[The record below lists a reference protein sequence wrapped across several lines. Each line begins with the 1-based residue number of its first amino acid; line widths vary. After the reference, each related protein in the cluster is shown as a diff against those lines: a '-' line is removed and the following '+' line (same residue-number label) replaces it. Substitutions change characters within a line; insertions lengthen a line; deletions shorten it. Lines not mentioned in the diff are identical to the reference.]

1 MKEIPVGV
9 LVDPAVKQAST
20 HGYNNHDFE
29 LFAVIA
35 RHTRLTID
43 QAMPLADLL
52 GKISLNDPLFGRC
65 AAGPLEIILRRFGDK
80 SRAHEFVQ
88 RFSKVALAT
97 FMHVETKHGGQMR
110 QLRDKQRAD
119 IADAKSRGDNEDNA
133 SKLIFDKKNGDYDVL
148 MIRQALI
155 VSMLQLIVKIDNQIY
170 NLRTRP
176 LIEMV
181 NEQFAHLNDGRRSK
195 GLTALLNFMDTGH
208 VLGEQL
214 GDADVYEFASE
225 DDNSDDYRDE
235 EDYGAPET
243 RRKRN
248 ESDSTREMMRQAQQG
263 KILVFSDDEDEDSN
277 GMYRDRDDES
287 EDDNYYQRVGAYQDA
302 GNASGSDDD
311 NYVATA
317 PGGKRQFKRGAELP
331 SVNTSDLIDGLGND
345 SEIPQQRQQKQKP
358 RRPGGGKHRP
368 QPSPRTK
375 RVRKSKQKGHKV
387 ISAKNNADHKRLEYE
402 RGSTKAARDKKQSEW
417 LVGKRKVHM
426 KIKKAPKTVQG
437 DIDAHKMKHEQRL
450 RDEHRVKM
458 EKQHREQQVRRRM
471 RQQFDRKLAAKQ
483 MYRRRQQQK
492 KARGV
497 KVIRLFGRIDRG
509 DRHAGNFYE
518 RQDAMLQMHLN
529 AEGETQKAID
539 SAREWIDESLALF
552 KKWLRPLKYIFTIYT
567 SEFVNAFSPAF
578 DFQALMERSGG
589 LALGEY
595 MKFCRDFK
603 LVPMILN
610 RTESLALYHYANA
623 EDGNRTARHNEPLL
637 GFEELVSCLH
647 GVAMSSAFNSLPDV
661 QDRVDALCA
670 FMRRQAI
677 TQGLSGPEGSI
688 NKVLHRRLGNKRHWE
703 DGRCP
708 MVEYR
713 WIVPRSLGMPT
724 SVVVSLE
731 IVDECV
737 AAAANVHVLD
747 LVKMDWE
754 ETEEPEEDAWE
765 PPSTVPLVNDR
776 LYPADIIA
784 KNRADIHPAAGS
796 HVYGFGGGFVPPP
809 KPKRIKRQKYGKFG
823 ERTIGQL
830 PLRFV
835 PAARY
840 MISILRELADDCTNG
855 KARKRL
861 MMRYSISGKGWEA
874 VTEAPLRQGI
884 GADAGFVKMG
894 PRKVQVPPEPKFQSP
909 KRKEKAAMRRLRAA
923 HREEEIN
930 ELKERKRQARALEL
944 EEILETQK
952 RKHAEREAKKKED
965 EERVKALKKSREA
978 HRRKEAA
985 ELARRQR
992 EQIEEWKANGGRRGG
1007 GKKGVY
1013 KNYMSTDS
1021 RDSSQYADEKRKK
1034 MVAFKKKKA
1043 AEKAKL
1049 EAEAAAKR
1057 KKKQMAEESRQR
1069 SVQAQRKKQQAAEAK
1084 AKDDAE
1090 LRKSIEAQ
1098 RDGNDSDSQG
1108 KGGEE
1113 EDDTEAQTMAA
1124 LKIEAAVRGKRD
1136 RGKVKKMKEQRKKEI
1151 EAANKIEARVRG
1163 NRDRARVQKMKE
1175 DKKRKEGEE
1184 KEGTGVVGEVSDDED
1199 TPPTTPPRD
1208 TAEDAAPAPPPREA
1222 KENPEAEESE
1232 SSLNSDEE

>member
-1 MKEIPVGV
+1 MKDIPVGV

-29 LFAVIA
+29 LFRVIA
-35 RHTRLTID
+35 RHERLTVD

-65 AAGPLEIILRRFGDK
+65 AARPLETILRRFGDK
-80 SRAHEFVQ
+80 NRAHEFVE

-110 QLRDKQRAD
+110 QLRDKQRSD
-119 IADAKSRGDNEDNA
+119 IADAKSRGDNEYNA
-133 SKLIFDKKNGDYDVL
+133 SKLIFDKNNGDYDIL

-155 VSMLQLIVKIDNQIY
+155 VAMLQLIVNIDNQIY
-170 NLRTRP
+170 NVRTRP

-181 NEQFAHLNDGRRSK
+181 NEQFAHLNDGRHSK

-208 VLGEQL
+208 VLGNQM
-214 GDADVYEFASE
+214 GDADVYEFADDRDYE
-225 DDNSDDYRDE
+225 DG

-243 RRKRN
+243 RRKR
-248 ESDSTREMMRQAQQG
+248 SKKDTDREMMRQARQG
-263 KILVFSDDEDEDSN
+263 NILVFSDEEDEDEDGNSV
-277 GMYRDRDDES
+277 YRDRDNS
-287 EDDNYYQRVGAYQDA
+287 DDSDDGDDGDYYQRMGGDPD
-302 GNASGSDDD
+302 NASGSDNDD
-311 NYVATA
+311 YVATA
-317 PGGKRQFKRGAELP
+317 SGGKRQFIRGAELP

-345 SEIPQQRQQKQKP
+345 SDQQQNQKKP
-358 RRPGGGKHRP
+358 RRPNGGKHRP

-375 RVRKSKQKGHKV
+375 RVRKSKHKGHKV
-387 ISAKNNADHKRLEYE
+387 IAAKNNADHKRLEYE
-402 RGSTKAARDKKQSEW
+402 RGASKAARDKKQSEW
-417 LVGKRKVHM
+417 MVGKRKVHM

-450 RDEHRVKM
+450 RDEHRARM
-458 EKQHREQQVRRRM
+458 EKEHREQQVRRRM

-483 MYRRRQQQK
+483 MYRRREQQK
-492 KARGV
+492 KARGIE
-497 KVIRLFGRIDRG
+497 VIRLFGRIDRG

-539 SAREWIDESLALF
+539 SARKWIDRSLALF
-552 KKWLRPLKYIFTIYT
+552 KNWLRPLKYIFTIYT

-595 MKFCRDFK
+595 MKFCRDFQ

-647 GVAMSSAFNSLPDV
+647 GIAMSSAFNSLPDV

-670 FMRRQAI
+670 FLRRQAI
-677 TQGLSGPEGSI
+677 TQGLSGPKGAI
-688 NKVLHRRLGNKRHWE
+688 NKVLHRRLGNKRQWE

-713 WIVPRSLGMPT
+713 WIVPRSLGMPV
-724 SVVVSLE
+724 SLMVSLE
-731 IVDECV
+731 IIDECV

-747 LVKMDWE
+747 LVKLEWE
-754 ETEEPEEDAWE
+754 ETNEPEEEEWE

-776 LYPADIIA
+776 LYPKDIIA
-784 KNRADIHPAAGS
+784 KNSADIHPAAGS
-796 HVYGFGGGFVPPP
+796 HVYGFGCGFVPPP

-823 ERTIGQL
+823 ERTIGRL

-835 PAARY
+835 PAAKY
-840 MISILRELADDCTNG
+840 MISLLRELADDCANG

-861 MMRYSISGKGWEA
+861 MMRYSISGRGWEA
-874 VTEAPLRQGI
+874 VTEAPLRQNIKEG
-884 GADAGFVKMG
+884 AGFVKMG
-894 PRKVQVPPEPKFQSP
+894 HRKVQVPPEPKFESP
-909 KRKEKAAMRRLRAA
+909 KRKEKAATRQLRAA
-923 HREEEIN
+923 HRDEELN
-930 ELKERKRQARALEL
+930 EMKEKKRQARALEL
-944 EEILETQK
+944 EEILEVQK
-952 RKHAEREAKKKED
+952 RKRAAREAKKEEGKERTK
-965 EERVKALKKSREA
+965 ERQKAREA
-978 HRRKEAA
+978 LRQKEAA

-992 EQIEEWKANGGRRGG
+992 EQIEDWKANGGRRGG
-1007 GKKGVY
+1007 GKRGVY

-1021 RDSSQYADEKRKK
+1021 RDSSQYAEEKKKK
-1034 MVAFKKKKA
+1034 MAAFKKKKA
-1043 AEKAKL
+1043 MEKAK
-1049 EAEAAAKR
+1049 AEAGAKAKR

-1069 SVQAQRKKQQAAEAK
+1069 SVKAQRKKQHAADAK
-1084 AKDDAE
+1084 AKGDDE
-1090 LRKSIEAQ
+1090 LRKSIEAE
-1098 RDGNDSDSQG
+1098 RD
-1108 KGGEE
+1108 
-1113 EDDTEAQTMAA
+1113 EDGAVDDEDIEAQTKAA

-1136 RGKVKKMKEQRKKEI
+1136 RGKVKEMKAQRKKEVD
-1151 EAANKIEARVRG
+1151 AANKIEARVRG
-1163 NRDRARVQKMKE
+1163 NRDRARVQKMKQE
-1175 DKKRKEGEE
+1175 MKKK
-1184 KEGTGVVGEVSDDED
+1184 KDED
-1199 TPPTTPPRD
+1199 ASGEGSDGGDDGDGAPSIPARD
-1208 TAEDAAPAPPPREA
+1208 NNEGDAAPTPPARDADENPENPETAEA
-1222 KENPEAEESE
+1222 KESP
-1232 SSLNSDEE
+1232 LNSDEE